1 MSNVFSGKQAA
12 AGSNVEEDFT
22 GGGGG
27 ILDSNMYEATIK
39 TAYIQKAKASEAT
52 SIILLMDIAGKE
64 LRSQTWVT
72 NRNGEVTYQDK
83 KTKEAKNLPGF
94 SQMNSLAL
102 LLAGKDLGDL
112 VSEEKVVKLYDFESK
127 AEVPQAVM
135 CFTELHGE
143 TVSVAV
149 QRQTV
154 DKTAKNDAT
163 GAYDATGETRDVNE
177 VVKFFAPRKLVTISE
192 VEVFIKEATRA
203 AMIADGDLTPD
214 VKDAFNNTVAGG
226 HLLKAI
232 SKMEDASGLYASTW
246 VEKNEG
252 KTYIKAKGAASGGGK
267 AFAGGSS
274 AGSTGAAS
282 AAAKAAASSLFD

>member
-12 AGSNVEEDFT
+12 AGSNVEEDFV
-22 GGGGG
+22 GGGGVM
-27 ILDSNMYEATIK
+27 DTNMYEAVIK

-52 SIILLMDIAGKE
+52 SIILLLDINGKE

-72 NRNGEVTYQDK
+72 NRNGDVTYKDK
-83 KTKEAKNLPGF
+83 KSGDLKNLPGF

-102 LLAGKDLGDL
+102 LLAGKELGDL

-127 AEVPQAVM
+127 KEIPQSVH

-143 TVSVAV
+143 TVAVAV

-154 DKTAKNDAT
+154 DKTAKNEAT

-177 VVKFFAPRKLVTISE
+177 VVKFFAPGKMVTISE
-192 VEVFIKEATRA
+192 VEMFIKSLGANFDET
-203 AMIADGDLTPD
+203 ITD
-214 VKDAFNNTVAGG
+214 G

-232 SKMEDASGLYASTW
+232 SKMEDGSGGYAATW
-246 VEKNEG
+246 TEKNAG
-252 KTYIKAKGAASGGGK
+252 KTYNKSKGKASGAGK
-267 AFAGGSS
+267 AFGGGGS
-274 AGSTGAAS
+274 GAAPA